1 MLGSESL
8 LETTRMVWSVLTVI
22 PEIPLDTIVLV
33 IINYGPLTNGLSQLH
48 ETTYKK
54 IKDN

>member
-22 PEIPLDTIVLV
+22 PDIPLDTIVLM